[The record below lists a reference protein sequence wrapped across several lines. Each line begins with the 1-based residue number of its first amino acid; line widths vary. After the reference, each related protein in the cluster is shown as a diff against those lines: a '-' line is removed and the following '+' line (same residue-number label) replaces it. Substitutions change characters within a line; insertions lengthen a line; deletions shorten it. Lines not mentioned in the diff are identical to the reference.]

1 MKTLSL
7 IAFLAFAMPAYA
19 DAQEPILGI
28 KLGQDFQGQFS
39 ECQGR
44 RDNWCTLSSLP
55 PGMLMP
61 PDSDSPTGL
70 PTWVK
75 RDRLFLEPN
84 KDGKVDRFYVTTL
97 GPQVQDRVVDSVT
110 GRLGKPTDFDRQ
122 IKQTAAGAKV
132 EVVSARWKTDDAVA
146 VHVCT
151 QVTSCMLFFYTPEAY
166 ARELERRKQALQR
179 DKL

>member
-7 IAFLAFAMPAYA
+7 IAFVALLVPAYA

-28 KLGQDFQGQFS
+28 RLGQEFQGQFS

-55 PGMLMP
+55 PGILMP
-61 PDSDSPTGL
+61 PDTDSPTAL
-70 PTWVK
+70 PTWIK
-75 RDRLFLEPN
+75 RDRLSLAPN
-84 KDGKVDRFYVTTL
+84 KDGKVDLFYVTTL
-97 GPQVQDRVVDSVT
+97 GPQVQDRVIDSVS
-110 GRLGKPTDFDRQ
+110 GRFGKPTELDRQ
-122 IKQTAAGAKV
+122 VKQTAMGAKF
-132 EVVSARWKTDDAVA
+132 EGVSARWKTDDAVV

-151 QVTSCMLFFYTPEAY
+151 QINACILSFYTPEAY
-166 ARELERRKQALQR
+166 AREMERRKQALQR